1 MKLPKT
7 RISQLPDLDQFLSER
22 GANPAEQ
29 LSREP
34 RPFPTMHINPA
45 KTELDAFTYD
55 DFTLENYDPHPLIRA
70 DITVVGGFNEE
81 DRKEFQS
88 RGA

>member
-1 MKLPKT
+1 M
-7 RISQLPDLDQFLSER
+7 R
-22 GANPAEQ
+22 
-29 LSREP
+29 
-34 RPFPTMHINPA
+34 INPA

-55 DFTLENYDPHPLIRA
+55 DFTLEDYDPHPLIRA